1 MNRYNRLMKKSQDKD
16 VILMDGATGT
26 EIERRGVAQ
35 LANAWNGGGAM
46 SDPEIVIVV
55 HEEYISK
62 GAEVIISNTFANG
75 RHAMQTQ
82 PVLPSTSG

>member
-1 MNRYNRLMKKSQDKD
+1 MNRYDRLMKRSQNKG

-46 SDPEIVIVV
+46 SDPGVVMVV
-55 HEEYISK
+55 HEECTSK
-62 GAEVIISNTFANG
+62 GAEFIISNTFANAK
-75 RHAMQTQ
+75 HA
-82 PVLPSTSG
+82 LRDEG